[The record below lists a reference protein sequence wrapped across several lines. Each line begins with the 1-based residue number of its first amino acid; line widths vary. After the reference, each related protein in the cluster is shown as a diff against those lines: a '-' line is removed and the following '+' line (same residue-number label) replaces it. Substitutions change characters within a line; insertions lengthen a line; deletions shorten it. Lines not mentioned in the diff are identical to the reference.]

1 MAKIFVSIA
10 AYRDPE
16 LLPTLKDLISNSA
29 NPDDLHICIG
39 WQHSQEDA
47 WDTLDEYKDD
57 PRFTIIDIDYKDA
70 KGVCW
75 MRSEIQKHY
84 SEEDYYL
91 QLDSHHRFSK
101 NWDITLKDYLH
112 LLQCKGHSK
121 PLLSA
126 YIPGYFPKNDP
137 EGRVEEVWG
146 LNIQRFMPSGV
157 IFLEPHHVDNW
168 KELKEP
174 FKARFISA
182 HFIFTLGKFVK
193 EVPYDAQLYF
203 HGEESSLAAR
213 AYTYGYDLFSPH
225 KPVIWHEYTREGK
238 KKHWD
243 DSSDWSERDSM
254 SYARYRKLMGVE
266 EGCTPCQRKQMGAL
280 HYFGTERTFEQYEKY
295 AGLKFKT
302 RQIHIETKNNEFP
315 PIKGDYESGLTN
327 TQKYCIDIYKGSVP
341 EKDYSSFAIAFL
353 DEHGQDIF
361 RKDADQNEI
370 NGLLNSDSNDQF
382 IHIWRTFDH
391 NQRPHSW
398 RVWPY
403 SESKGWMDRIEQVI
417 SYE

>member
-16 LLPTLKDLISNSA
+16 LIPTLKDLLINCSEPEN
-29 NPDDLHICIG
+29 LHICIG
-39 WQHSQEDA
+39 WQHSQEDT
-47 WDTLDEYKDD
+47 WDTLHEFKNDT
-57 PRFTIIDIDYKDA
+57 RITIIDVDYK
-70 KGVCW
+70 KSRGVCW
-75 MRSEIQKHY
+75 MRKVIQENY
-84 SEEDYYL
+84 QSEDYYL
-91 QLDSHHRFSK
+91 QLDSHHRFQK
-101 NWDITLKDYLH
+101 NWDIILKDYIH
-112 LLQCKGHSK
+112 FLQSKGYKK

-126 YIPGYFPKNDP
+126 YVPGYFPDKDP
-137 EGRVEEVWG
+137 EGRVDEVWG

-182 HFIFTLGKFVK
+182 HFIFTLGKFVE
-193 EVPYDAQLYF
+193 EVPYDEHLYF

-225 KPVIWHEYTREGK
+225 RPVIWHEYTREGK

-243 DSSDWSERDSM
+243 DSSDWSERDKR
-254 SYARYRKLMGVE
+254 SYDRYRKLMGVDA
-266 EGCTPCQRKQMGAL
+266 GCTPCQRKAL
-280 HYFGTERTFEQYEKY
+280 AAENYFGKERSMEKYEKY
-295 AGLKFKT
+295 AGLKFST
-302 RQIHIETKNNEFP
+302 RQIHIETKNNNFP

-327 TQKYCIDIYKGSVP
+327 TQKYCIDIYKGVLTES
-341 EKDYSSFAIAFL
+341 DYDSFVIAFL
-353 DEHGQDIF
+353 DENGQDMF

-370 NGLLNSDSNDQF
+370 SILKNQDQNDQF

-391 NQRPHSW
+391 VKKPHSW
-398 RVWPY
+398 RVWPH
-403 SESKGWMDRIEQVI
+403 SELKGWMDRIEQVI